1 MFKCPICG
9 KFMGALKKSH
19 AIDGDICLHCSLIC
33 SSYATE
39 KIDTLIKFWQIN
51 DDRLSEFKKSQVLSE
66 FGTNTITM
74 DYKNKFFILGNLNQK
89 RPIVYAFNEID
100 YYEYEDIPIGIFETK
115 KSGI

>member
-1 MFKCPICG
+1 M
-9 KFMGALKKSH
+9 
-19 AIDGDICLHCSLIC
+19 
-33 SSYATE
+33 
-39 KIDTLIKFWQIN
+39 
-51 DDRLSEFKKSQVLSE
+51 SEFKKSQVLSE

-115 KSGI
+115 KSGIYKILKETTIVH